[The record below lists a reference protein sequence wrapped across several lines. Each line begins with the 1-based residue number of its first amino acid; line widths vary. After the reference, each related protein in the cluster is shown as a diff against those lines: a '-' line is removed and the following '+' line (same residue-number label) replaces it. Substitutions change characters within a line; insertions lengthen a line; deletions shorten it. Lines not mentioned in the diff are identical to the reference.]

1 MDKQTVRDIDL
12 KGKRALVR
20 VDFNVPLDKATGE
33 VADDNRI
40 RAAMPTI
47 SYLRQQGASVVLCS
61 HLGRPDGKVVESL
74 RLTPVAKRLSALL
87 GTPVITTADCVG
99 PEAEAAAQALPAGAV
114 LLLENLRFH
123 PEEESNDPAFA
134 QQLAELADVYVNDAF
149 GTGHRAHASTAGVA
163 AYLPAVAGLLME
175 REIAFLGGALA
186 TPEHPF
192 VAILGGA
199 KVSDKVKVVENLLSK
214 VDTLLIGGG
223 MANAF
228 LVASGKSVG
237 ASRVVD
243 GDPQHAAAA
252 LKLAQE
258 RGVLV
263 LLPTDVVVADS
274 FSAEAAHTTVPIGE
288 VPSTWMLLDIGPET
302 RAHFTEAITG
312 AALVIWNGPMGVF
325 EFSAFAQGT
334 LAVAQALTQCKGTT
348 IVGGGETAQAVQE
361 LGVADKITHVSTG
374 GGATLEFLEG
384 RTLPGVAALLDK
396 RNTTA

>member
-1 MDKQTVRDIDL
+1 MDKQTIRDIDL

-33 VADDNRI
+33 VADDIRI
-40 RAAMPTI
+40 RSALPTI
-47 SYLRQQGASVVLCS
+47 AYLREAGASVVLCS

-74 RLTPVAKRLSALL
+74 RLAPVAKRLASLL
-87 GTPVITTADCVG
+87 GTPVATTADCVG
-99 PEAEAAAQALPAGAV
+99 PEAEAAAKALTAGGV

-123 PEEESNDPAFA
+123 AEEEANDPAFA
-134 QQLAELADVYVNDAF
+134 KQMAALADVYVNDAF
-149 GTGHRAHASTAGVA
+149 GTAHRAHASTAGVA

-186 TPEHPF
+186 DPQRPF

-258 RGVLV
+258 RGVQV
-263 LLPTDVVVADS
+263 LLPSDVVAADS
-274 FSAEAAHTTVPIGE
+274 FSAEAAHTTVPVGE
-288 VPSTWMLLDIGPET
+288 VPAAWMLLDIGPET
-302 RAHFTEAITG
+302 RTRYAEAITG
-312 AALVIWNGPMGVF
+312 ASLVLWNGPMGVF
-325 EFSAFAQGT
+325 EFPAFAQGT
-334 LAVAQALTQCKGTT
+334 LAVAQALAQCKGTT

-384 RTLPGVAALLDK
+384 RTLPGVAALRDK
-396 RNTTA
+396 

>member
-1 MDKQTVRDIDL
+1 MDKQTIRDIDL

-33 VADDNRI
+33 VADDIRI
-40 RAAMPTI
+40 RSALPTI
-47 SYLRQQGASVVLCS
+47 AHLREAGASVVLCS
-61 HLGRPDGKVVESL
+61 HLGRPDGKVVDSL
-74 RLTPVAKRLSALL
+74 RLTPVARRLSALL
-87 GTPVITTADCVG
+87 GAPVATTADCVG
-99 PEAEAAAQALPAGAV
+99 PEAEAAAKALPAGGV

-123 PEEESNDPAFA
+123 AEEEANDPAFA
-134 QQLAELADVYVNDAF
+134 KQLAALADVYVNDAF
-149 GTGHRAHASTAGVA
+149 GTAHRAHASTAGVA

-186 TPEHPF
+186 DPQRPF

-258 RGVLV
+258 RGVQV
-263 LLPTDVVVADS
+263 LLPSDVVAADS

-288 VPSTWMLLDIGPET
+288 VPAAWMLLDIGPET
-302 RAHFTEAITG
+302 RARFAEAITG
-312 AALVIWNGPMGVF
+312 ASLVIWNGPMGVF
-325 EFSAFAQGT
+325 EFPAFAQGT
-334 LAVAQALTQCKGTT
+334 LAVAQALAQCKGTT

-384 RTLPGVAALLDK
+384 RTLPGVAALRDK
-396 RNTTA
+396 

>member
-12 KGKRALVR
+12 RGKRALVR

-40 RAAMPTI
+40 RAALPTI
-47 SYLRQQGASVVLCS
+47 AYLREQGASVVLCS

-74 RLTPVAKRLSALL
+74 RLTAVAKRLSALL
-87 GTPVITTADCVG
+87 DTTVTTTADCVG
-99 PEAEAAAQALPAGAV
+99 PEAEAAAKALPAGAV

-123 PEEESNDPAFA
+123 PEEEANDPAFA
-134 QQLAELADVYVNDAF
+134 KQLAALADVYVNDAF
-149 GTGHRAHASTAGVA
+149 GTAHRAHASTAGVA

-186 TPEHPF
+186 TPERPF

-199 KVSDKVKVVENLLSK
+199 KVSDKVKVVENLLGK

-258 RGVLV
+258 RGVQV
-263 LLPTDVVVADS
+263 LLPTDVVVADG

-288 VPSTWMLLDIGPET
+288 VPAAWMLLDIGPET
-302 RAHFTEAITG
+302 RERFAEAITG

-325 EFSAFAQGT
+325 EFPAFAEGT
-334 LAVAQALTQCKGTT
+334 LAVAQALTRCKGTT

-384 RTLPGVAALLDK
+384 RALPGVAALNDK
-396 RNTTA
+396 